1 MTLQTGGIW
10 LLQISPG
17 SRDLPGDAPTQN
29 TNPQDPD
36 GQLFSEMEED
46 SLIVLVHPVGI
57 AAKSKPYKILLFRL
71 I

>member
-1 MTLQTGGIW
+1 MMTLW
-10 LLQISPG
+10 LLQTSPG
-17 SRDLPGDAPTQN
+17 RRDLPGDAPTQN

-57 AAKSKPYKILLFRL
+57 EAKSNPYEIPLFRL
-71 I
+71 V